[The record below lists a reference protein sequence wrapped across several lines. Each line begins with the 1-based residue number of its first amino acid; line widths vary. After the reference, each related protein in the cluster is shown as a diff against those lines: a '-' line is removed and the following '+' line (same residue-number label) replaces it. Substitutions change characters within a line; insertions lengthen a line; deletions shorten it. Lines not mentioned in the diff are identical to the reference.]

1 MIFPCVVF
9 VVILFFRL
17 FLFVFLFP
25 VISLASPT
33 EPCELN
39 ELQDKLLDLGLDPD
53 IRNNGQLL
61 FAFENKYGKS
71 VTNHFIEENIFVEVM
86 PDAAIDIETLSWAAK
101 AVWDAD
107 NPASR
112 YFPILADISKEKALD
127 EYVFALYFA
136 IGRSKKITPVFESD
150 REKNIF
156 INFWRVSLKRVL
168 LKDTPTASETDLKDS
183 LDKFAEHY
191 LAPSR
196 LRIGLS
202 EIIHTEPVVVL
213 FGHSAAQKEVI
224 LIGDEYISIEQ
235 IVVKLKKLDL
245 PRDAILKVNA
255 CFSGCVNSTLPY
267 EISEIKE
274 LFKSG
279 LLITNSG
286 TIKGSL
292 LDKLS
297 IHLFQE
303 IPSFSGEVQGYLG
316 ALFSGP
322 KKNVL
327 RKDGKILAKAN
338 AVEVTS
344 TSGNSILLKKEQL
357 RVSIK
362 R

>member
-1 MIFPCVVF
+1 M
-9 VVILFFRL
+9 FFRL
-17 FLFVFLFP
+17 LFFVFLFP

-33 EPCELN
+33 EPCKLN

-53 IRNNGQLL
+53 IRNNAQLL
-61 FAFENKYGKS
+61 LAFKDKYGES
-71 VTNHFIEENIFVEVM
+71 VTDHFVEENIFVEIM
-86 PDAAIDIETLSWAAK
+86 PDAAIDIETVSWAAK
-101 AVWDAD
+101 AIWDAD
-107 NPASR
+107 NPATR

-136 IGRSKKITPVFESD
+136 IGRSKKITPVFESASA
-150 REKNIF
+150 KKIF
-156 INFWRVSLKRVL
+156 IDSWEVSLKRAL

-183 LDKFAEHY
+183 LDIFSEHY
-191 LAPSR
+191 LAISR

-202 EIIHTEPVVVL
+202 GIIHAEPVVVL

-235 IVVKLKKLDL
+235 IVAKLKKLDL
-245 PRDAILKVNA
+245 PRDGILKVNA

-267 EISEIKE
+267 ETSEIKE

-279 LLITNSG
+279 SLITTSG

-303 IPSFSGEVQGYLG
+303 IPSFSGQVQGYLG

-327 RKDGKILAKAN
+327 RKDGKILPKAN

-344 TSGNSILLKKEQL
+344 ASGNSILLKKEQL

-362 R
+362 RS